1 MNTLRICALLIMFAI
16 VALGV
21 VFCRV
26 GHTRSAS
33 AALTIESQR
42 VEARQRLWL
51 VQTAVARL
59 RAPQRLHSR
68 MSWIDTELVS
78 PAEVDSSDE
87 IAFTYPRPRD

>member
-1 MNTLRICALLIMFAI
+1 MNTFRICVLLILFAI
-16 VALGV
+16 VALGI

-26 GHTRSAS
+26 GQTRSAA

-59 RAPQRLHSR
+59 RAPQRLHAR

-78 PAEVDSSDE
+78 PAEFDSSDE
-87 IAFTYPRPRD
+87 IVLTYPRPRG